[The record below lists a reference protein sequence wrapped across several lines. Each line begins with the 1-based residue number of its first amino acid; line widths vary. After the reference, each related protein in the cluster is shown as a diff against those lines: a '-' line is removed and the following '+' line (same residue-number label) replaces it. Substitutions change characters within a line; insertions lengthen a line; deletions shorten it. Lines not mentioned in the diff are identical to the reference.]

1 MKFRHPHRDLS
12 QPASL
17 SSQVLKILAKV
28 SSEQNLHAGGL
39 VQAVVNLSRLFTTT
53 RATLPLKYLDDPAH
67 ASAYLSYFLPVNLSK
82 IQVLLDE
89 LPEDDGMKASDRSM
103 SVLDLGCGPGTGA
116 LALLDWLWHRSPEQA
131 KSVSVLAAD
140 MSRVPL
146 RDTKRLWDA
155 YCREVG
161 ISSEGLNCVEGNLEH
176 PLKGDLGKQIAR
188 GGPYDLM
195 IMANCLNELFPAL
208 VDAPTERAAV
218 VSQLLPFLAPHG
230 TIMIVEPALRQTAR
244 ALHHTRNHLLKQ
256 GFCTVYS
263 PCLHEGACP
272 ALDNPDDWCHE
283 ERPWETPPAIAAI
296 DRDVGFIK
304 DALKFSYLLLRTDG
318 RTIARRSPQTF
329 RVVSELRELKG
340 EKRAWLCNE
349 TGRPEVGRLDRKASP
364 ENAAVDSW
372 HRGAI
377 VQIERI
383 VRKEREGKVSPVGR
397 IESDS
402 AVQIIRSV

>member
-1 MKFRHPHRDLS
+1 MPMRLFNEKPSR
-12 QPASL
+12 L
-17 SSQVLKILAKV
+17 SSQVLKILAKA
-28 SSEQNLHAGGL
+28 SSEQDLHTGGL
-39 VQAVVNLSRLFTTT
+39 AQAVVNLSRLFTTT
-53 RATLPLKYLDDPAH
+53 RATLPLHYLDDPVY

-82 IQVLLDE
+82 VQALLDE
-89 LPEDDGMKASDRSM
+89 LPEDCAMKTSDRPM

-116 LALLDWLWHRSPEQA
+116 LALLDWLWNHRPGQA
-131 KSVSVLAAD
+131 ATVSVLAAD
-140 MSRVPL
+140 TSRAPL
-146 RDTKRLWDA
+146 RDTERLWDA

-161 ISSEGLNCVEGNLEH
+161 ISSEGLRCVEGNLEH

-195 IMANCLNELFPAL
+195 ILANCLNELFP
-208 VDAPTERAAV
+208 VSIDAPRERAAV
-218 VSQLLPFLAPHG
+218 VAQLLPFLTPHG
-230 TIMIVEPALRQTAR
+230 TIMIVEPALRETAR
-244 ALHHTRNHLLKQ
+244 ALHQMRNHLLKQ
-256 GFCTVYS
+256 SLCTVYS

-272 ALDNPDDWCHE
+272 ALDHPDDWCHE

-296 DRDVGFIK
+296 DRDAGFIK

-318 RTIARRSPQTF
+318 RTIAMRSPQTF

-340 EKRAWLCNE
+340 EKRAWLRNE

-364 ENAAVDSW
+364 QNAAVDSW

-397 IESDS
+397 IESD
-402 AVQIIRSV
+402 VIVEIIRHA